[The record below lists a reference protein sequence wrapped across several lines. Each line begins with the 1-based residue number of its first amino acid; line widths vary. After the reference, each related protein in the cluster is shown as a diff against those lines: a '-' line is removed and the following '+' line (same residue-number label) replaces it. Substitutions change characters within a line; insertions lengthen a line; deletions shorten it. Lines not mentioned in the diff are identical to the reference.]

1 MADETA
7 RQDQQRKFAEAR
19 QAERG
24 DYDSD
29 RGDYDSDRGD
39 YDSDRGDYDSDRGD
53 YDSDRGDYDSDRGA
67 YAGRDPL
74 AGARG
79 ANQAVAD
86 IFRNASGLGGH
97 LVIAFIAPIG
107 ASSPA
112 LRRRTRRRAPWSETE
127 TAAASAHVAE
137 LIEQIRQNRSQRS
150 GRRSGQAPGSDGRPA
165 TPSPAYAPATTQP
178 ASVAYKAAK
187 D

>member
-1 MADETA
+1 MADEAA
-7 RQDQQRKFAEAR
+7 RREKQRSFAEAR

-53 YDSDRGDYDSDRGA
+53 YDSDRGV
-67 YAGRDPL
+67 YAGGREPF
-74 AGARG
+74 AGARS
-79 ANQAVAD
+79 AKQAVAD

-97 LVIAFIAPIG
+97 LVIAFVAPIG

-112 LRRRTRRRAPWSETE
+112 PRRRSRRRASWSETE

-150 GRRSGQAPGSDGRPA
+150 GRRPAQAPGSDGRAA
-165 TPSPAYAPATTQP
+165 TQPPAYAPPTTQS
-178 ASVAYKAAK
+178 ATVAYKAAK